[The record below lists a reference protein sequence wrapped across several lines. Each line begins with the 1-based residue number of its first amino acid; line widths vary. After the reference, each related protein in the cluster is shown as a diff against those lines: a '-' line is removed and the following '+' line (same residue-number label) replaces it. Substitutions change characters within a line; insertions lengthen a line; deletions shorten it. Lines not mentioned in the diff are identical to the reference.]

1 MQILPRKV
9 AHTVAIF
16 CKSLRQLA
24 QGGKQGAFIFFNRGS
39 QFPDDPSLCHVDKTK
54 QRLACTI

>member
-1 MQILPRKV
+1 MQILQRKV

-54 QRLACTI
+54 EKNP